1 MRILAIETVA
11 AAGSVALL
19 VDEELVVPEVELEAA
34 RRSAQTL
41 APGIAGLLE
50 RVGWSPADIEL
61 VAVASGPGSFTGLRI
76 GITTAKAFAYA
87 VGCQVAGVNTLLA
100 IASRAPRELETVSAV
115 IDAQRGEL
123 FVADFTRQPD
133 GQLIGI
139 ETTRIVAAE
148 TWLASLPSRS
158 AITGPGLSQHHD
170 TNPQTPTPSPFPA
183 VSGPGLSK
191 HLAVLPPGT
200 IVVDQALW
208 SPTAAIIGQL
218 GREQVL
224 AGQGVSPFELVPEYF
239 RRTAAEEKWDAKQA

>member
-1 MRILAIETVA
+1 MRILAIETVG

-19 VDEELVVPEVELEAA
+19 DDDRVVEELELDTV

-50 RVGWSPADIEL
+50 RVGWRPADIEL
-61 VAVASGPGSFTGLRI
+61 VAVARGPGSFTGLRI
-76 GITTAKAFAYA
+76 GITTAKTFAYA
-87 VGCQVAGVNTLLA
+87 VGCQVVGVNTLLA

-133 GQLIGI
+133 GQFIGI

-158 AITGPGLSQHHD
+158 AVTGPGLSQHHD
-170 TNPQTPTPSPFPA
+170 TNPQSPTPSPFPA
-183 VSGPGLSK
+183 VSGPGLSM

-200 IVVDQALW
+200 IVVDRALW
-208 SPTAAIIGQL
+208 SPTAAMVGQL
-218 GREQVL
+218 GRKQIL